1 MDQGKIGHPSRGK
14 QTFAEYVKNIWL
26 PNHQVEPSTMQSYT
40 YTLNRH
46 ILPTFGPM
54 RMVDILPEHVRAW
67 IAKLK
72 EDGVKAPTIKYAK
85 VLLSVIFT
93 TALNDQ
99 VTYIHPG
106 RGVRT
111 PTVAVKPRTVIT
123 PEQFDVLYQALPDSD
138 TQLLVETAIET
149 GLRWGELSELRV
161 KDLNTRTRIL
171 TVSRA
176 VVEVNPKFHPD
187 GGRFIAKEYPKDKE
201 FRRFKLSRQM
211 VDKLEEHIRS
221 EGLERDDLF
230 FTWKHVPQARSRT
243 KALLDVDTLGW
254 TKPNENGKTYKHGTL
269 SAYNAGK
276 CRCEY
281 CRAAF
286 AQYRAKRRGE
296 EGKDTPRQPRQR
308 DTDGHIPADWFR
320 RQVWKPALKEADLGI
335 HVRMLSRPGARYW
348 CCHQPVSPDR
358 SPNPPYRSLGNGLS
372 TASAVRR
379 GSWWA
384 MGMGSCCPGRCNGRP
399 SPSRSGRTR
408 SRPLRC
414 ATARWRRS
422 VGGGVD
428 PNSRPGVTSRSRF
441 PWCRRSGSSTICTRW
456 PAGVVRCIARLGR
469 KGCRRPRSA
478 LG

>member
-1 MDQGKIGHPSRGK
+1 MSAPGSGSTNAALTDDQGGELGYSFKRLDSRGRVRYTACYKDIRGNVVSAGTYSSKRAADKAWQQAEARMDQGKIGHPSRGK
-14 QTFAEYVKNIWL
+14 QTFAEYVKNTWL

-72 EDGVKAPTIKYAK
+72 DDGVKAPTIKYAK

-187 GGRFIAKEYPKDKE
+187 GGRFIVKEYPKDKE

-230 FTWKHVPQARSRT
+230 FTWKHVPRARLRT
-243 KALLDVDTLGW
+243 KALPDVDTLGW

-276 CRCEY
+276 CRCEH

-335 HVRMLSRPGARYW
+335 HVRIHDMRHAHASWLLAGGADLQVVKER
-348 CCHQPVSPDR
+348 
-358 SPNPPYRSLGNGLS
+358 LGHASIATTEKYLHTLDDADE
-372 TASAVRR
+372 TALEAFSKIR
-379 GSWWA
+379 
-384 MGMGSCCPGRCNGRP
+384 N
-399 SPSRSGRTR
+399 
-408 SRPLRC
+408 RC
-414 ATARWRRS
+414 AR
-422 VGGGVD
+422 
-428 PNSRPGVTSRSRF
+428 
-441 PWCRRSGSSTICTRW
+441 
-456 PAGVVRCIARLGR
+456 
-469 KGCRRPRSA
+469 
-478 LG
+478 